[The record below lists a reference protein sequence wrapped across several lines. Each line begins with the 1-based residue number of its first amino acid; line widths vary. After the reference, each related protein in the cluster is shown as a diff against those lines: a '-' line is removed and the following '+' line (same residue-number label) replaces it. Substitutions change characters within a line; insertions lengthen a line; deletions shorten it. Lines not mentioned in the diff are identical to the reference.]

1 MIYAFAALFVFQLIG
16 EFIVKWT
23 HLPIPGPLA
32 GMGLLFFA
40 LLLKGQI
47 PDALDRTADKLFSH
61 MMLFFIPLVTG
72 VMMHF
77 ERVLNEGLAFI
88 AACVIGSAVSLVVT
102 ALTLQWML
110 QRTSQKAPQ
119 KIAQQ
124 GTEVGE

>member
-16 EFIVKWT
+16 EFIVQWT

-40 LLLKGQI
+40 LLLKGRI

-72 VMMHF
+72 VMMHV
-77 ERVLNEGLAFI
+77 ERVANEGLAFI
-88 AACVIGSAVSLVVT
+88 AACVIGSAVSLIVT
-102 ALTLQWML
+102 ALTLHWML
-110 QRTSQKAPQ
+110 QRKPQ
-119 KIAQQ
+119 NDPKKSTQRGDGMDA
-124 GTEVGE
+124 